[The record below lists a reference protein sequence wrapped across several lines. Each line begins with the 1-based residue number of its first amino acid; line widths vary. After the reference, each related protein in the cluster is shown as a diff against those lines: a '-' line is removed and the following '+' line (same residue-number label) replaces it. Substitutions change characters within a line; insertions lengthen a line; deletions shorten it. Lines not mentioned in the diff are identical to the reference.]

1 MTTTEKVEMVMALLG
16 ETDSSLESR
25 VEVYLTAA
33 AKEIIAWRFSY
44 AGKTVEEVPAEY
56 EMTQIHAV
64 VAGYTLS
71 GAENQTFHNEN
82 GIQRTFKYSDMLDY
96 IRAHVVPKVGV
107 IS

>member
-1 MTTTEKVEMVMALLG
+1 MTVTEKVEMVMALLG
-16 ETDSSLESR
+16 EADPSLESK
-25 VEVYLTAA
+25 VEVYLAAA
-33 AKEIIAWRFSY
+33 AKEIISWRFSY
-44 AGKTVEEVPAEY
+44 AKKSVSEVPEEY